1 MRKNPFWSGFV
12 VGILLMAATVFGL
25 WYKVAGIGD
34 QSYDQLELVD
44 LDGKRIDM
52 AQFAGRPLV
61 VDYWATWCKPC
72 IEELKE
78 FETVSQR
85 PDNKVVF
92 LLISDDPLPRVVKFA
107 KARKYSFVFGVSKAP
122 LHLSVRPITLFYDKG
137 HELQEQHTGTLNN
150 AKLLEYIAEVE

>member
-12 VGILLMAATVFGL
+12 VGSLLMAATVAVL

-44 LDGKRIDM
+44 LNGKRLDM
-52 AQFAGRPLV
+52 AQFADRPLV

-72 IEELKE
+72 IEEFEE

-85 PDNKVVF
+85 PGNKVAF
-92 LLISDDPLPRVVKFA
+92 LMISDDPLPRAAKFA
-107 KARKYSFVFGVSKAP
+107 RAKKYSFVFGVSKVP
-122 LHLSVRPITLFYDKG
+122 LKLGVRPITLFYDQE
-137 HELQEQHTGTLNN
+137 HELQTQHTGSMEK
-150 AKLLEYIAEVE
+150 ARLLEYLKEIE